1 MTETPTWEDCVAAG
15 MSTSEAARARGVS
28 SSAATQ
34 YAKRHGLVF
43 RDARGDEAN
52 RERARIL
59 RARTRDRGPLAQL
72 TPAERAEYD
81 LFRRKKYSSAE
92 ALRMLGRDSLGK
104 KLK

>member
-1 MTETPTWEDCVAAG
+1 MTETPTWEDCAAAG

-43 RDARGDEAN
+43 RDARGDDAN
-52 RERARIL
+52 RERARTL
-59 RARTRDRGPLAQL
+59 RGRAHCSGPLAQL

-92 ALRMLGRDSLGK
+92 ALRMLGRENLGK